1 MADWS
6 QVLREQRHQAANNAF
21 SQDKFQS
28 VNNYIKNAIKIDSL
42 GVPLL
47 VLSLFSK
54 QNNKC
59 N

>member
-1 MADWS
+1 MA
-6 QVLREQRHQAANNAF
+6 LREQSHQAANDAF